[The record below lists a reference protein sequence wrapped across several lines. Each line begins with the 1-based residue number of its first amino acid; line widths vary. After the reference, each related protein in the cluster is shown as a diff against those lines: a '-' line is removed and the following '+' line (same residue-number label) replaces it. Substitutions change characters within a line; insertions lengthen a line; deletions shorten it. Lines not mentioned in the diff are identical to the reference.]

1 LEIVIDRRRDSRRKG
16 DGWRRERTYWTIAG
30 SISFTPLG
38 LIFNVLHISLAIP
51 WTSSTWSGEGKIPC
65 RFSNSHIAASQPKIV
80 IRIQGWIKCI
90 DEKDNG
96 TMATRPKAELKRIED
111 EGVRGKDEETG
122 RGKGRERRNK
132 KKEGERRGTY
142 LKYQY

>member
-1 LEIVIDRRRDSRRKG
+1 
-16 DGWRRERTYWTIAG
+16 
-30 SISFTPLG
+30 
-38 LIFNVLHISLAIP
+38 
-51 WTSSTWSGEGKIPC
+51 
-65 RFSNSHIAASQPKIV
+65 
-80 IRIQGWIKCI
+80 
-90 DEKDNG
+90 
-96 TMATRPKAELKRIED
+96 MATRPKAELKRVED

>member
-1 LEIVIDRRRDSRRKG
+1 LTK
-16 DGWRRERTYWTIAG
+16 
-30 SISFTPLG
+30 
-38 LIFNVLHISLAIP
+38 
-51 WTSSTWSGEGKIPC
+51 
-65 RFSNSHIAASQPKIV
+65 
-80 IRIQGWIKCI
+80 RIMGRWPTK
-90 DEKDNG
+90 
-96 TMATRPKAELKRIED
+96 PKAVIKRVED